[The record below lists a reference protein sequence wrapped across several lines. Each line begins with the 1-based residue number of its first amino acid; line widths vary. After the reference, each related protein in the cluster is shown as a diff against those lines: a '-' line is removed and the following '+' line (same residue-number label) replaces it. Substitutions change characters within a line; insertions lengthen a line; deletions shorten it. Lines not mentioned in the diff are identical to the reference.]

1 MNPVQD
7 GRNIDAAR
15 GTLSGEASGQLVRRE
30 TDPLEKIEPHVFTGQ
45 PSQQPGLSTGDASY
59 YDHPVLKKSPWSWD
73 IPAYYYVGGATGAS
87 CVLGAAATLL
97 NGEGMPN
104 IVRNA
109 RWIGPIG
116 SGLSAFFLIHDL
128 GRPSRFLHMLRVF
141 RPSSPM
147 SVGTYILSVFSSF
160 AGLSWIALFVPE
172 PFSRVGD
179 YAAIGA
185 GVFGLGL
192 AGYTGVLVS
201 NTTVPVWQRPHR
213 IMPVLFLASA
223 TASAAALFDILGSN
237 EVEAKA
243 IHGFGIAG
251 KIAELGAATALEH
264 NVATVGEVVKPLQ
277 LGVSGLL
284 WRCGKIFSTA
294 SLVLS
299 LYPKPSRGLRTAT
312 GILGTA
318 GALCVRFGIHYAG
331 QRSAMNPRATFHQ
344 QRQGQGAF
352 EVTGTSAVTGPA
364 DERSYLPSR

>member
-1 MNPVQD
+1 MIPISD
-7 GRNIDAAR
+7 GRNIDAER
-15 GTLSGEASGQLVRRE
+15 GTLTGEGSGQLVHRE
-30 TDPLEKIEPHVFTGQ
+30 TDPLEKIEPHVFQGQ

-87 CVLGAAATLL
+87 AALGAAATLL
-97 NGEGMPN
+97 NREGMPN
-104 IVRNA
+104 IVRNS

-116 SGLSAFFLIHDL
+116 SGISAFFLIHDL
-128 GRPSRFLHMLRVF
+128 GRPSRFHHMLRVF

-147 SVGTYILSVFSSF
+147 SVGTYILSFFSSF
-160 AGLSWIALFVPE
+160 AGLSWIALFVAP

-223 TASAAALFDILGSN
+223 TASASSLFDVLGSN
-237 EVEAKA
+237 ETEAKA
-243 IHGFGIAG
+243 IHAFGIAG
-251 KIAELGAATALEH
+251 KIAELGAAAALEY
-264 NVATVGEVVKPLQ
+264 NVASVGEAVKPLQ
-277 LGVSGLL
+277 QGVSGLL
-284 WRCGKIFSTA
+284 WRCGKIFSTT

-299 LYPKPSRGLRTAT
+299 LYRKPSRSLRIAT
-312 GILGTA
+312 GLFGTA

-344 QRQGQGAF
+344 QRVGQGAF
-352 EVTGTSAVTGPA
+352 EVTGKSAVTGPF
-364 DERSYLPSR
+364 DERAVVRK